1 MRKKKFSRPL
11 TFSLDPKDFDQIK
24 QISDQEEES
33 LAEWVRRAVAAA
45 LENKSTKGG
54 TDE

>member
-33 LAEWVRRAVAAA
+33 LAEWIRRAVSAA
-45 LENKSTKGG
+45 LEKNQSKE
-54 TDE
+54 DNM